1 MSVSSLFPSKNNIFR
16 PNYSLEV
23 SYALFVKPVP
33 KKNDNKTYI
42 NMICCL
48 SHPLAPE
55 STFSVI
61 SGTDP
66 VTSTT

>member
-33 KKNDNKTYI
+33 KKKHIYVYI
-42 NMICCL
+42 YI
-48 SHPLAPE
+48 HGPPKPP
-55 STFSVI
+55 FSCGVC
-61 SGTDP
+61 GK
-66 VTSTT
+66 